1 MQGKKN
7 YQEKLFTSFRLSEHV
22 PTENFYRQLKEHLDL
37 HFVRPLTKDFYGSCG
52 QESIDP
58 EVFFKICL
66 VGYLENIISD
76 RKLIAHCSMRLDILY
91 FLGYD
96 IGEPLPWHSTLSR
109 TRQLFS
115 EDVFEAVFTKIFKQC
130 VDCGMVSGHTQVVDS
145 APVKA
150 NASMDSLELK
160 VAAQDLQAH
169 LAEVR
174 HISNRDK
181 ETYRKAKAN
190 KADAMQKQ
198 LTASD
203 SELKDIKSRQ
213 TKWSKDQSE
222 RPGSGNKGSRYTS
235 NKTHYSPVDP
245 DARISVKPG
254 KARKLNYTSQLAVD
268 SSHHVISHI
277 GAHHADKKDSQDLEE
292 IVKTTRRRLWEEG
305 LNIENLLADTSY
317 SSGENYAFLEDQNI
331 TAYIPPHGTYKGG
344 PENFIYV
351 KSQDHYIC
359 PQGEIVPFKKAYLDH
374 KTKTKKNEYR
384 TSSKQCKGCSL
395 AMTCLGKTAK
405 EKKFSVT
412 YYRDEYERTKA
423 RLKTDLGK
431 QSKAIRQSRVEPV
444 FGTLTQFLGM
454 RKINVRGLAGAN
466 KCMLMAATAYNLK
479 KLLKF
484 TNKARK
490 NLAKAEVLIKN
501 LPKCLYELFSPI
513 VCPQKMKFHII

>member
-7 YQEKLFTSFRLSEHV
+7 YQEKLFTSFKLSEHV
-22 PTENFYRQLKEHLDL
+22 PPENFYRQLKEKLDL
-37 HFVRPLTKDFYGSCG
+37 HFVRSMTKDFYGSCG

-66 VGYLENIISD
+66 VGFLENIISD

-96 IGEPLPWHSTLSR
+96 IGEALPWHSTLSR

-115 EDVFEAVFTKIFKQC
+115 EDVFEAVFTQVFKQC
-130 VDCGMVSGHTQVVDS
+130 VDSGMVSGHSQVVDS

-160 VAAQDLQAH
+160 VPEQDLQSH

-181 ETYRKAKAN
+181 DTYRKAKDN
-190 KADAMQKQ
+190 KADDNQKQ
-198 LTASD
+198 LKASG
-203 SELKDIKSRQ
+203 SELKNINSRQ
-213 TKWSKDQSE
+213 NKWSKDQNE
-222 RPGSGNKGSRYTS
+222 RPGAGNKGSRYTS

-254 KARKLNYTSQLAVD
+254 KARKLNYTSQLSVD
-268 SSHHVISHI
+268 SSHHVITHI
-277 GAHHADKKDSQDLEE
+277 GAYHADKKDNQDLEDV
-292 IVKTTRRRLWEEG
+292 VKKTKRRLWQEG
-305 LNIENLLADTSY
+305 LIIENLFADTGY
-317 SSGENYAFLEDQNI
+317 SSGENYAFLEHHDI
-331 TAYIPPHGTYKGG
+331 TGYIPPHGTYKGG

-351 KSQDHYIC
+351 KEHDHYIC
-359 PQGEIVPFKKAYLDH
+359 PQGEIVPFKKVFLDYR
-374 KTKTKKNEYR
+374 TKTKKKEYR
-384 TSSKQCKGCSL
+384 TSSKQCKGCPL
-395 AMTCLGKTAK
+395 AMSCLGKTAK

-423 RLKTDLGK
+423 RLNTNLGK
-431 QSKAIRQSRVEPV
+431 RSKAIRQSRVEPV

-454 RKINVRGLAGAN
+454 RKINVRGLSGAN

-484 TNKARK
+484 TKKPRKNKAK
-490 NLAKAEVLIKN
+490 AKAFIKN
-501 LPKCLYELFSPI
+501 FKKCLYELINSI
-513 VCPQKMKFHII
+513 LSPQKMRFSAS